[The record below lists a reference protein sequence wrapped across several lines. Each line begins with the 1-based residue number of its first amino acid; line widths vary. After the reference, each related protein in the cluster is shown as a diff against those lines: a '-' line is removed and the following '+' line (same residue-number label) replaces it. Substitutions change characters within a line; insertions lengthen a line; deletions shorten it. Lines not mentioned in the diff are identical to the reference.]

1 MDVESEIRCFL
12 DQICV
17 DLGFCLPPNDVDLLA
32 SRNQYIADEFV
43 REIFKV
49 EGLNPD
55 LELKL
60 FRQVKRRFTDK
71 YGNELN
77 NPVI

>member
-1 MDVESEIRCFL
+1 MDLETEIRSFL
-12 DQICV
+12 NEVCV
-17 DLGFCLPPNDVDLLA
+17 DFGFCLPPNDVDALA
-32 SRNQYIADEFV
+32 SRNQYIADEFI

-55 LELKL
+55 VELKL
-60 FRQVKRRFTDK
+60 FRQVKKRFTDK

-77 NPVI
+77 KPVI